1 MKKLFA
7 ILLCVGLMLSVVAC
21 APATT
26 NDPTTPP
33 ATEPE
38 VTLRKIDLTDSIVGV
53 DSQDSATQTDYTKL
67 TWYSV
72 KTPDWG
78 VNEQLFMVT
87 DGDYTNGIGWG
98 LDPHERADL
107 YIDLTANTG
116 AAVDVKQFKLYH
128 SKDQDVPSVVFA
140 LVLEDGTVVENTA
153 TLDWKSGT
161 DVDPFVFDYDK
172 TYKAVGLYV
181 WENQNTAR
189 AAFGEIELW
198 QIDDGTP
205 APTPVET
212 EYKLGMGIVVSTASS
227 KTGLAQVDATV
238 ATVVTDKDGKIVA
251 ARIDV
256 AQNKFD
262 LTADFATE
270 TAKTFETKMELGD
283 RYGMGPVGIDNDG
296 NGVTLEWF
304 EQAKAFETYIVG
316 KTGAEVAALELQ
328 EAGGHQIAVDQT
340 LLDAGCSMQITD
352 FMTAVEKAC
361 KDEQGVTFKTAK
373 KFTLGVAAT
382 TTAAESTAATADAA
396 AAIKMYTDFG
406 ATVVAGGKIIAA
418 LNDAIQ
424 PTIAANAAGEI
435 GEVTYNATK
444 RELKEEY
451 GMAPAVNYGMDW
463 NGDGKVLEWYLQ
475 SAEFSKYV
483 VGKTAAEVE
492 AIATKEV
499 EGKGYI
505 IAADE
510 ALLTAGCTIQI
521 TSIKTVVAQ
530 AAKNAR

>member
-7 ILLCVGLMLSVVAC
+7 ILLCAALMLSVVAC

-26 NDPTTPP
+26 TTPTEAP
-33 ATEPE
+33 A
-38 VTLRKIDLTDSIVGV
+38 
-53 DSQDSATQTDYTKL
+53 
-67 TWYSV
+67 
-72 KTPDWG
+72 
-78 VNEQLFMVT
+78 
-87 DGDYTNGIGWG
+87 
-98 LDPHERADL
+98 
-107 YIDLTANTG
+107 
-116 AAVDVKQFKLYH
+116 
-128 SKDQDVPSVVFA
+128 
-140 LVLEDGTVVENTA
+140 VEA
-153 TLDWKSGT
+153 
-161 DVDPFVFDYDK
+161 
-172 TYKAVGLYV
+172 
-181 WENQNTAR
+181 
-189 AAFGEIELW
+189 
-198 QIDDGTP
+198 
-205 APTPVET
+205 

-270 TAKTFETKMELGD
+270 TAKTFKTKMELGSA
-283 RYGMGPVGIDNDG
+283 YGMEGKVDNDG
-296 NGVTLEWF
+296 NGVMKEWDA
-304 EQAKAFETYIVG
+304 QAKAFETYIVG

-328 EAGGHQIAVDQT
+328 EANGHQIAVDKA

-352 FMTAVEKAC
+352 FMAAVEKAC
-361 KDEQGVTFKTAK
+361 KDEQGVTFKTAET
-373 KFTLGVAAT
+373 FTLGVAAA

-396 AAIKMYTDFG
+396 AAIKMYTDFA

-424 PTIAANAAGEI
+424 PNVAVNAAGEI
-435 GEVTYNATK
+435 VAAEFKGTK

-451 GMAPAVNYGMDW
+451 GMAPALGYGMDW

-475 SAEFSKYV
+475 SMEFSKYV

-521 TSIKTVVAQ
+521 TSIKAVVAQ